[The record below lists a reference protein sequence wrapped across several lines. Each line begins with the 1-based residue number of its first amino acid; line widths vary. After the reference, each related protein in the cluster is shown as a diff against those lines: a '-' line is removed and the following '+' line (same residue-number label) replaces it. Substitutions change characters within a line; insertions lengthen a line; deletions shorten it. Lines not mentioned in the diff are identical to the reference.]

1 MSRIGTHNHTH
12 TQAQADGESHKT
24 GSPRSNSEN
33 TGNRLVGVKVDATT
47 ARVTSPSNPKV
58 HATVKVFHPSM
69 LLAD

>member
-1 MSRIGTHNHTH
+1 MSRFSNHNHIK
-12 TQAQADGESHKT
+12 ADVESNKT
-24 GSPRSNSEN
+24 GSSGSNCEN
-33 TGNRLVGVKVDATT
+33 TSNKLIAVKVDSTT